1 MSVLDAKSLREDIV
15 ASLITENM
23 DLETSEYL
31 DRILEL
37 AEMEEAE
44 HQFLSD
50 PFDRSVALVLQL
62 FQSKDLD
69 PWAVD
74 LSAFLEMFSSRIEDS
89 EHIDLPTCGR
99 LIRMAWQVLRG
110 QAESLIER
118 QSQEEQDDDLWIYDG
133 GWESDY
139 DDNEYNFSVGIIT
152 GSHKEDLPSMFE
164 GRIQREEG
172 RPVTLGELLLGLKAA
187 SRISQEESLRMKI
200 AEERRKALE
209 TAKARFS
216 GSLHVEDLEGDI
228 RRTWEAM
235 RMRANPETA
244 SCTLS
249 SIAEELADRTMERG
263 TPREEADAEAQVA
276 AMVASLFL
284 VNRGYAGIRQE
295 DGMDGQ
301 VILNDLHPD
310 ETDFDSL
317 SERLHPQ
324 EKLQGAEV

>member
-1 MSVLDAKSLREDIV
+1 MGVLDAKSLRDDII
-15 ASLITENM
+15 ATLIATDM

-37 AEMEEAE
+37 SEMEEAE
-44 HQFLSD
+44 HQFLND

-62 FQSKDLD
+62 FQNRDLD

-74 LSAFLEMFSSRIEDS
+74 LSAFLEMFTSRIEQS
-89 EHIDLPTCGR
+89 EHVDLPTCGR

-110 QAESLIER
+110 QAESLVER
-118 QSQEEQDDDLWIYDG
+118 QHDEDQDDEEWLYDG

-139 DDNEYNFSVGIIT
+139 DDDAYNFSVGVIT
-152 GSHKEDLPSMFE
+152 GSQRENLPGMFE
-164 GRIQREEG
+164 GRIQRDEG

-187 SRISQEESLRMKI
+187 SRISQEENLRMKI
-200 AEERRKALE
+200 AEERREALE
-209 TAKARFS
+209 TARARFS

-235 RMRANPETA
+235 RMRANPKTG

-249 SIAEELADRTMERG
+249 SVSEELAERSMERG
-263 TPREEADAEAQVA
+263 TSRDEADAEAQVA
-276 AMVASLFL
+276 AMVAALFL
-284 VNRGYAGIRQE
+284 VNRGYASIRQE
-295 DGMDGQ
+295 DGMDGK
-301 VILNDLHPD
+301 VILSDLHPE
-310 ETDFDSL
+310 ETDFDIL

-324 EKLQGAEV
+324 EKLVGD